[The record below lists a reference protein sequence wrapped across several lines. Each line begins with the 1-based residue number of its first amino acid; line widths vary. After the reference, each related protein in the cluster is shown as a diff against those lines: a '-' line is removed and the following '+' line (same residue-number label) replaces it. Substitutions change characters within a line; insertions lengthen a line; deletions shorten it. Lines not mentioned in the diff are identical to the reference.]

1 MKARLLL
8 IPAVLLLFSLTGCK
22 KDDVKPL
29 TFEAVLG
36 SYEGDMITKT
46 SLLGEQ
52 TTTAKKTLT
61 IEKSSAEG
69 EDGKITGQ
77 GPLAAGFKITKTEK
91 DKISFQFTGILAS
104 GDGYITRSE
113 LHYKRNLPLGT
124 SEEFSGK
131 KK

>member
-29 TFEAVLG
+29 AFEAVLG
-36 SYEGDMITKT
+36 SYEGDMILKNTF
-46 SLLGEQ
+46 LGEQ
-52 TTTAKKTLT
+52 TTTVKKTLT
-61 IEKSSAEG
+61 IEKSNAEG
-69 EDGKITGQ
+69 KDGKITGQ
-77 GPLAAGFKITKTEK
+77 GLAADFKITEIKK
-91 DKISFQFTGILAS
+91 DRISFTFVGILAS

-113 LHYKRNLPLGT
+113 LHYKRNLPVGA